1 MARVAVLSGT
11 GMADLVDELSSSS
24 STSSE
29 IRVDSRWG
37 QVPSIVVETKNGE
50 VLLIDRHHREG
61 E

>member
-37 QVPSIVVETKNGE
+37 QVPSIVVETRNGE
-50 VLLIDRHHREG
+50 VL
-61 E
+61 